1 MIRCW
6 RRRVT
11 ELPAEVADNL
21 SEAGR
26 CGRYFYPYWLL
37 DLEVSVKF
45 PFIAPRRERLLLAV
59 DAVNSGA
66 GFPPPEGV
74 YETEAAAEEVVTPR
88 ISKEELDGAR
98 ISQMIRFGMRKRAR
112 AWSDIG
118 YAVSDIGLVY
128 KENLLWR
135 VRFLNGTESG
145 VSLDTLTGEYG
156 IIPIREGIKERLF
169 FCVIV
174 YGVGRI

>member
-45 PFIAPRRERLLLAV
+45 PFIAPRRERLFLAV

-145 VSLDTLTGEYG
+145 VSLDTFTGEYG
-156 IIPIREGIKERLF
+156 IIPIREGIKER
-169 FCVIV
+169 
-174 YGVGRI
+174 